1 MGGPRQYW
9 QVEEGKEGR
18 KPSDAAA
25 AAHLCDTAADSNQQ
39 LLAFPQQTLTAAAEI
54 KLEVE
59 IYWGLG
65 KS

>member
-39 LLAFPQQTLTAAAEI
+39 LLAFPQQTLTAD
-54 KLEVE
+54 
-59 IYWGLG
+59 
-65 KS
+65 SDSRQ